1 MIDLKKLCQENGID
15 LDVGEVSDGF
25 HTFNSLYH
33 QRLILFA
40 ALVNTYP
47 DISWKTKRHE
57 DGTECFGGGWF
68 LVGIDTP
75 EGSYTY
81 HYEMKD
87 WDLFKCKELHKGKHW
102 DGHTDKDVER
112 LLSIEPLWKLEHF
125 TECLRKKG
133 EEND

>member
-15 LDVGEVSDGF
+15 FDIGEISDGY

-40 ALVNTYP
+40 ALVNTYS

-57 DGTECFGGGWF
+57 DGEECFGGGWF

-81 HYEMKD
+81 HYKLED
-87 WDLFKCKELHKGKHW
+87 WDLFKWKELCKGKHW

-112 LLSIEPLWKLEHF
+112 LLSLEPSSNLEYLKD
-125 TECLRKKG
+125 CLRK
-133 EEND
+133 ENKDD